1 MARMTTARKLL
12 LGLLGGSAAAL
23 NPLTIPGLALW
34 LDASDSTTLF
44 QASNGTTPATADTDP
59 IGYWGDKSGN
69 GRNATQG
76 TAGKRPILKTA
87 VQNGLNVVRFDGIAH
102 QLAHTLDTNNSAYTV
117 LAVVNSGSGT
127 NYRAMFSSTGA
138 FVASYL
144 LTNTPKWGV
153 YANAEVVSSYSL
165 VGVWSVISVTARNFN
180 DIDLGTNGVIETKA
194 TGAGWYGVG
203 PFVGSGELTDQFYDG
218 DMAELLVYTGA
229 LSIANRA
236 AVTAYLNGKWA
247 AY

>member
-1 MARMTTARKLL
+1 MPNKRSHLL
-12 LGLLGGSAAAL
+12 LTVLGGSGSI
-23 NPLTIPGLALW
+23 NPKSIPGLALW
-34 LDASDSTTLF
+34 LDASDASTLF
-44 QASNGTTPATADTDP
+44 QASNGTTPAAADTDP

-87 VQNGLNVVRFDGIAH
+87 IKNGRNAIRFDGIAH
-102 QLAHTLDTNNSAYTV
+102 QLAHTLDTASSAYTV
-117 LAVVNSGSGT
+117 LAVVGGGSGT
-127 NYRAMFSSTGA
+127 NYRALFSSTGGA
-138 FVASYL
+138 FIASYF

-153 YANAEVVSSYSL
+153 YANAEVASSYSL
-165 VGVWSVISVTARNFN
+165 VGVWSVISVAARNFN

-194 TGAGWYGVG
+194 TGAGWYGNG
-203 PFVGSGELTDQFYDG
+203 SFVGSGELNDQFYDG
-218 DMAELLVYTGA
+218 DIAELLVYTGA

-236 AVTAYLNGKWA
+236 SVTAYLNGKWA